1 MFLRGELERLS
12 SQIVEFLDNQL
23 LSSPEL
29 PDLANKSGEDHD
41 KFKYLMNKLTIL
53 YRLTETLCTEDLMDY
68 CL

>member
-41 KFKYLMNKLTIL
+41 KFKYLMNTNGSLSWNVS
-53 YRLTETLCTEDLMDY
+53 
-68 CL
+68 